1 MQRLSDKD
9 VLKHTILSSISQAE
23 AGPFAYAECFDK
35 DTNKYLGIVIENG
48 MNTSVALTN
57 ESVIIRPSVAENHRP
72 ETNKLTL
79 QKLHLILSLYLQ
91 LILLKKIVKISQ
103 CFLKSSKEQ

>member
-1 MQRLSDKD
+1 MFLN
-9 VLKHTILSSISQAE
+9 TILSSISQAE

-57 ESVIIRPSVAENHRP
+57 ESVIIRPSVENHRP
-72 ETNKLTL
+72 ETNTNP
-79 QKLHLILSLYLQ
+79 SETPPDP
-91 LILLKKIVKISQ
+91 ISVPPINPTRRR
-103 CFLKSSKEQ
+103 